1 MAESSHSQSE
11 RYNAQMSFDL
21 NNVSMLATAVSGYLF
36 VVLTAGAWFRWWF
49 KHHIKETLAELKPN
63 HGSSVKDQVT
73 RLEKRVDDIYKIL
86 CERN

>member
-1 MAESSHSQSE
+1 MK
-11 RYNAQMSFDL
+11 YDL

-49 KHHIKETLAELKPN
+49 RHHIKETLAELKPN

-73 RLEKRVDDIYKIL
+73 RLEQRVDDIYKIL
-86 CERN
+86 CERK

>member
-1 MAESSHSQSE
+1 
-11 RYNAQMSFDL
+11 MSLDL

-36 VVLTAGAWFRWWF
+36 VIITAGAWFRWWF

-73 RLEKRVDDIYKIL
+73 RLEQRVDDIYRIL

>member
-1 MAESSHSQSE
+1 
-11 RYNAQMSFDL
+11 MSLDL

-36 VVLTAGAWFRWWF
+36 VIITAGAWFRWWF

-73 RLEKRVDDIYKIL
+73 RLEQRVDDIYKIL
-86 CERN
+86 CER

>member
-1 MAESSHSQSE
+1 
-11 RYNAQMSFDL
+11 MSLDL

-36 VVLTAGAWFRWWF
+36 VIITAGAWFRWWF

-73 RLEKRVDDIYKIL
+73 RLEQRVDDIYKIL
-86 CERN
+86 CERG

>member
-1 MAESSHSQSE
+1 
-11 RYNAQMSFDL
+11 MSFDL
-21 NNVSMLATAVSGYLF
+21 NNVSMLATAISGYLF
-36 VVLTAGAWFRWWF
+36 VIITAGAWFRWWF

-63 HGSSVKDQVT
+63 SGSSVKDQVT

>member
-1 MAESSHSQSE
+1 MKW
-11 RYNAQMSFDL
+11 DL
-21 NNVSMLATAVSGYLF
+21 NNVSMMATAISGYLF

-73 RLEKRVDDIYKIL
+73 RLEQRVDDIYRIL
-86 CERN
+86 CERNT

>member
-1 MAESSHSQSE
+1 
-11 RYNAQMSFDL
+11 MSLDL

-36 VVLTAGAWFRWWF
+36 VIITAGAWFRWWF

-73 RLEKRVDDIYKIL
+73 RLEQRVDDIYKIL
-86 CERN
+86 CERS

>member
-1 MAESSHSQSE
+1 MK
-11 RYNAQMSFDL
+11 YDL
-21 NNVSMLATAVSGYLF
+21 NNVSMIATAVSGYLF

-73 RLEKRVDDIYKIL
+73 RLEQRVDDIYKIL
-86 CERN
+86 CERK

>member
-1 MAESSHSQSE
+1 
-11 RYNAQMSFDL
+11 MSFDL
-21 NNVSMLATAVSGYLF
+21 NNASMLATAISGYLF
-36 VVLTAGAWFRWWF
+36 VIITAGAWFRWWF

-63 HGSSVKDQVT
+63 SGSSVKDQVT